1 VSAAVVLGLA
11 LGPLRVHSHQWNAAS
26 FDDHLSGRILQQQGS
41 DVALVSMTGVGHGS
55 QNVLLRADLLVRSTN
70 LQATT
75 FQMEYLP
82 SGLVCTGK
90 VTAVRALGFDGACM
104 TGGVQRHVVANWRL
118 THDGLLSGR
127 VTAHA

>member
-1 VSAAVVLGLA
+1 
-11 LGPLRVHSHQWNAAS
+11 
-26 FDDHLSGRILQQQGS
+26 
-41 DVALVSMTGVGHGS
+41 VALVSMTGVGRGS
-55 QNVLLRADLLVRSTN
+55 QNVLVRADLLVRFTS
-70 LQATT
+70 LRATT

-82 SGLVCTGK
+82 SGVVCKGK

-127 VTAHA
+127 VTAHT